1 MRSRIAAGALAGL
14 VSGLVYG
21 IVIQG
26 MAMPMPM
33 GDPEPM
39 MEMVARVARSD
50 SLVVGWIVLLVTG
63 VIAGAVFG
71 AALGDRAARLGAGL
85 AWGALFGVLLWV
97 VGGLL
102 LMPLVLGMSAFAP
115 VTMAPMRSTS
125 LANLAVYVL
134 SGVVLGG
141 AYAALSG
148 RGSGR
153 SEA

>member
-1 MRSRIAAGALAGL
+1 MRSRVGAGAVAGL

-50 SLVVGWIVLLVTG
+50 SLAVGWTLLLATG

-71 AALGDRAARLGAGL
+71 AALGDRAARLGPGL

-102 LMPLVLGMSAFAP
+102 LMPLVLGMAAFAP
-115 VTMAPMRSTS
+115 MTMAPMRSTS

-134 SGVVLGG
+134 SGLVLGG
-141 AYAALSG
+141 IYAVLA
-148 RGSGR
+148 RR
-153 SEA
+153 SNP